1 MKLKLIRIHL
11 RNLFLLA
18 LAAGIGFV
26 YPVHVI
32 VEHSGLFD
40 HHGQYHHDDHF
51 PGDPESEDDLCALCL
66 TLNTMKASEGYNPDS
81 GSGEITSDAL
91 KSGAPDN
98 VAITERSVRAPPVPF
113 DF

>member
-1 MKLKLIRIHL
+1 MKLKMIRIHL
-11 RNLFLLA
+11 RMLFILA

-40 HHGQYHHDDHF
+40 HHGRYHHDDHF

-66 TLNTMKASEGYNPDS
+66 TLNSMEASEVQNSDS
-81 GSGEITSDAL
+81 GSGGITRDAL
-91 KSGAPDN
+91 KSEAPDD
-98 VAITERSVRAPPVPF
+98 VSITGRSARAPPATF